1 MLPEIHASSEVYAEA
16 KGVLEGIPIAGDL
29 GDQQAATFGQACY
42 DIGDAK
48 NTYGTGNFLL
58 LNTGNDAVQSKSGL
72 LTTLGYK
79 IGDQDAVYCL
89 EGAIA
94 ITGALVQWL
103 RDNLKMIKAAP
114 EIEDLAKTVDDN
126 GGCYFVPAFSGLFAP
141 YWKSDARG
149 VACRADS
156 LRERRP
162 HRSGRARGDSLAES
176 RSRRGH
182 EQGLRCRSEGAQ
194 GRRRHGRQ
202 RPADAVPGGRS
213 RSGRRSPEGA
223 RDHGTWRGIRRR
235 VGCWVLE
242 RDRRPP
248 RELAR
253 GQALEPIDGRGRGR
267 EGVRLLEEGSHSDV
281 RLGRVAT
288 KARQKGRRSRSAGP
302 SLSWSC
308 RLQSDELMKS
318 VQTEVLVI
326 GGGATGSG
334 VAWDAATRG
343 FETILVERKDLAEGT
358 TGRFHGLLHS
368 GGRYAVKDKLAA
380 EECIHEN
387 RILRRVASD
396 SIEDTGGYF
405 VTTPWDDPAFG
416 DKFIEGC
423 RACEIPVE
431 EIAPSEAFQAEPR
444 INRDIS
450 RVFTVPDAAIDGWKL
465 VWDCAKATTEHGGQ
479 VLTYHRVLEIL
490 RTGDVV
496 RGARVRSELSGEEFE
511 IHADF
516 TINAT
521 GAWAGKI
528 ADMAGCPGVQV
539 LAGKGIMIAMN
550 HRLVNTVINR
560 CTMPADGDILVPIR
574 TVSVIGTTDI
584 RIKDPD
590 EPDVTQDEVERMLD
604 DGEKL
609 VPGFRKARAL
619 RVWAGV
625 RPLFK
630 DSACSRDQRH
640 ARCQPE
646 PCAARP

>member
-1 MLPEIHASSEVYAEA
+1 
-16 KGVLEGIPIAGDL
+16 
-29 GDQQAATFGQACY
+29 
-42 DIGDAK
+42 
-48 NTYGTGNFLL
+48 
-58 LNTGNDAVQSKSGL
+58 
-72 LTTLGYK
+72 
-79 IGDQDAVYCL
+79 
-89 EGAIA
+89 
-94 ITGALVQWL
+94 
-103 RDNLKMIKAAP
+103 
-114 EIEDLAKTVDDN
+114 
-126 GGCYFVPAFSGLFAP
+126 
-141 YWKSDARG
+141 
-149 VACRADS
+149 
-156 LRERRP
+156 
-162 HRSGRARGDSLAES
+162 
-176 RSRRGH
+176 
-182 EQGLRCRSEGAQ
+182 
-194 GRRRHGRQ
+194 
-202 RPADAVPGGRS
+202 
-213 RSGRRSPEGA
+213 
-223 RDHGTWRGIRRR
+223 
-235 VGCWVLE
+235 
-242 RDRRPP
+242 
-248 RELAR
+248 
-253 GQALEPIDGRGRGR
+253 
-267 EGVRLLEEGSHSDV
+267 
-281 RLGRVAT
+281 
-288 KARQKGRRSRSAGP
+288 
-302 SLSWSC
+302 
-308 RLQSDELMKS
+308 MKS

-343 FETILVERKDLAEGT
+343 FDTILVERKDLAEGT

-368 GGRYAVKDKLAA
+368 GGRYAVKDRLAA

-387 RILRRVASD
+387 HILRRVAPD
-396 SIEDTGGYF
+396 AIEDTGGYF

-490 RTGDVV
+490 RSGDVV
-496 RGARVRSELSGEEFE
+496 RGAKVRNELTGEEFE
-511 IHADF
+511 VHADF
-516 TINAT
+516 TINST
-521 GAWAGKI
+521 GAWAGKV

-630 DSACSRDQRH
+630 DTRAPETSDTRDVSRSHALLDHKDRDGVTGFLTITGGKLTTFRMMAQETVDKMCEQLGTERACRTSSDPLPSSNTGRFMWVGERLKEREATMHDDQLICECELIQRKSLEAVMKQRSSTILDDIRRALRLGMGPCQGGFCMYRATGILHDVERLDAPAANRSLRDFLQERWKGVRPILYGDQLRQARLDDWIFQGVLDVEHLPTDRLDDH
-640 ARCQPE
+640 AVGERT
-646 PCAARP
+646 

>member
-1 MLPEIHASSEVYAEA
+1 M
-16 KGVLEGIPIAGDL
+16 
-29 GDQQAATFGQACY
+29 
-42 DIGDAK
+42 K
-48 NTYGTGNFLL
+48 N
-58 LNTGNDAVQSKSGL
+58 
-72 LTTLGYK
+72 
-79 IGDQDAVYCL
+79 
-89 EGAIA
+89 
-94 ITGALVQWL
+94 
-103 RDNLKMIKAAP
+103 
-114 EIEDLAKTVDDN
+114 
-126 GGCYFVPAFSGLFAP
+126 
-141 YWKSDARG
+141 
-149 VACRADS
+149 
-156 LRERRP
+156 
-162 HRSGRARGDSLAES
+162 
-176 RSRRGH
+176 
-182 EQGLRCRSEGAQ
+182 
-194 GRRRHGRQ
+194 
-202 RPADAVPGGRS
+202 
-213 RSGRRSPEGA
+213 
-223 RDHGTWRGIRRR
+223 
-235 VGCWVLE
+235 
-242 RDRRPP
+242 
-248 RELAR
+248 
-253 GQALEPIDGRGRGR
+253 
-267 EGVRLLEEGSHSDV
+267 
-281 RLGRVAT
+281 
-288 KARQKGRRSRSAGP
+288 
-302 SLSWSC
+302 
-308 RLQSDELMKS
+308 

-368 GGRYAVKDKLAA
+368 GGRYAVKDRGAA
-380 EECIHEN
+380 EECIQEN

-396 SIEDTGGYF
+396 TIEDTGGYF

-416 DKFIEGC
+416 DRFMEGC

-465 VWDCAKATTEHGGQ
+465 VWDCARATTEHGGR
-479 VLTYHRVLEIL
+479 VFTYHKVLDIL
-490 RTGDVV
+490 RSSDAVG
-496 RGARVRSELSGEEFE
+496 GARVRNELSGEEFE

-521 GAWAGKI
+521 GAWAGKV
-528 ADMAGCPGVQV
+528 ADMAGCPDVQV

-590 EPDVTQDEVERMLD
+590 EPDVTQDEVDRMLD

-630 DSACSRDQRH
+630 DARAAETTDTRDVSRSHALLDHKDRDGVTGFLTITGGKLTTFRMMAEETVDMMCEQLGTQRVCRTSADPLPSSKTGKFMWLGERLKEREATMHEDQLICECELIQRSSLERVMTGRSSTILDDIRRALRLGMGPCQGGFCMYRATGILHDVERMDSWAANRSLRDFLQERWKGVQPILYGDQLRQ
-640 ARCQPE
+640 ARLDDWIFQGVLDVEHLPTDQLDDH
-646 PCAARP
+646 PASDRP